1 MSAKDRYHEAVK
13 SALLNEQWKVTADP
27 LRLKFEDEDE
37 VRIDLGAERL
47 IAAER
52 GNEKIADS
60 LKSFLSESALF
71 DYHAAL
77 GQFLNYRLVLQQLEP
92 DRLLYLAVPLVAYEV
107 FFQRPL
113 AKASVR
119 TYEVRLIVYD
129 PLKQEI
135 VLWNPENTI

>member
-13 SALLNEQWKVTADP
+13 IALIKEQWQITADP
-27 LRLKFEDEDE
+27 LILKFDDEDE

-47 IAAER
+47 LAAER
-52 GNEKIADS
+52 GNEKIAVEV
-60 LKSFLSESALF
+60 KSFLSESALF

-92 DRLLYLAVPLVAYEV
+92 MRILYLAVPLVAYEV

-113 AKASVR
+113 ARASVQ
-119 TYEVRLIVYD
+119 TYKVRLVVYD
-129 PLKQEI
+129 PIKEEI
-135 VLWNPENTI
+135 ALWKS